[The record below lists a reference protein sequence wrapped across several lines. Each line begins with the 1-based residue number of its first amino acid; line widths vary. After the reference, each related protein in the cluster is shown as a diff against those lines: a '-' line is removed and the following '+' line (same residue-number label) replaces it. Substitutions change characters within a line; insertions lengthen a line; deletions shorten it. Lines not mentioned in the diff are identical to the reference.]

1 LFAGTDGERKNLM
14 ETVIK
19 LTDVNKSFGEKHV
32 LRDVSFEAG
41 RGELIGYI
49 GPNGS
54 GKSTTVKLM
63 LGILGNYSG
72 TIEIFGKN
80 IEADLVSYKRKIG
93 YVPEILSFYESLTG
107 EEYISFLASV
117 YELSDW
123 RNRMNELAEIFR
135 IDDSLTT
142 RISGYSKGMKQK
154 MAIIGSLIHNPDIL
168 FLDEP
173 LNGMDTN
180 SVAVFKE
187 VLKTLTKQGKTIFY
201 SSHIMEVV
209 EQISDRVIL
218 LKDGAVI
225 ADSAVKEL
233 KKENSGSS
241 MEDIFNSLTGFHSQH
256 DLAAK
261 FVDTLTGGESG
272 EE

>member
-1 LFAGTDGERKNLM
+1 M

-19 LTDVNKSFGEKHV
+19 LTNVNKSFGSHQV
-32 LRDVSFEAG
+32 LHDVSFEAT

-63 LGILGNYSG
+63 LGMLGDYSG
-72 TIEIFGKN
+72 SVEIFGKN
-80 IEADLVSYKRKIG
+80 IEEDLVGYKKKIG
-93 YVPEILSFYESLTG
+93 YVPEILSLYESLTG

-117 YELSDW
+117 YGLESW
-123 RNRMNELAEIFR
+123 QSRMKELAGIFG
-135 IDDSLTT
+135 IEEVLAT

-154 MAIIGSLIHNPDIL
+154 IAIIGSLIHNPDIL

-209 EQISDRVIL
+209 EQMSSRVIL
-218 LKDGAVI
+218 LKEGRVI
-225 ADSAVKEL
+225 ADKTVEEL
-233 KKENSGSS
+233 KDESGGSS
-241 MEDIFNSLTGFHSQH
+241 MEDIFNELTGFHSGH
-256 DLAAK
+256 ELASK
-261 FVDTLTGGESG
+261 FVDSLTGGEDG
-272 EE
+272 KN

>member
-1 LFAGTDGERKNLM
+1 M
-14 ETVIK
+14 EPVIK
-19 LTDVNKSFGEKHV
+19 LTNVNKSFGDHQV
-32 LRDVSFEAG
+32 LHDVSFEAH

-63 LGILGNYSG
+63 LGILGGYTG
-72 TIEIFGKN
+72 KVEIFGKD
-80 IEADLVSYKRKIG
+80 IEEDLVSYKKKIG
-93 YVPEILSFYESLTG
+93 YVPEILALYESLTG

-117 YELSDW
+117 YELNNWES
-123 RNRMNELAEIFR
+123 RMTELATIFG
-135 IDDSLTT
+135 IEDALAT

-154 MAIIGSLIHNPDIL
+154 IAIIGSLIHNPDIL

-209 EQISDRVIL
+209 EQMSSRVIL
-218 LKDGAVI
+218 LKEGRII
-225 ADSAVKEL
+225 ADKTVEEL
-233 KKENSGSS
+233 KKEREGSS
-241 MEDIFNSLTGFHSQH
+241 MEEIFNDLTGFHSGH
-256 DLAAK
+256 ELASK
-261 FVDTLTGGESG
+261 FVDTLTGGEEMLTGG
-272 EE
+272 EDE

>member
-1 LFAGTDGERKNLM
+1 MD
-14 ETVIK
+14 TVLR
-19 LTDVNKSFGEKHV
+19 LTNVNKSFGEHHV
-32 LRDVSFEAG
+32 LHDVSFEAG

-72 TIEIFGKN
+72 TIEVFGKN
-80 IEADLVSYKRKIG
+80 IEEDLVSYKRKIG
-93 YVPEILSFYESLTG
+93 YVPEILSLYESLTG
-107 EEYISFLASV
+107 EEYISFLSSV
-117 YELSDW
+117 YELSNW
-123 RNRMNELAEIFR
+123 RDRMQELAEIFN
-135 IDDSLTT
+135 INDALTT

-154 MAIIGSLIHNPDIL
+154 IAIIGSLIHNPDIL

-209 EQISDRVIL
+209 EQMSSRVIL

-225 ADSAVKEL
+225 ADSTVEEL
-233 KKENSGSS
+233 KNNSNGSS
-241 MEDIFNSLTGFHSQH
+241 MEDIFNNLTGFTSGH

-261 FVDTLTGGESG
+261 FVDTLTGGETI
-272 EE
+272 ENEK

>member
-1 LFAGTDGERKNLM
+1 MD
-14 ETVIK
+14 TVLR
-19 LTDVNKSFGEKHV
+19 LTNVNKSFGEHHV
-32 LRDVSFEAG
+32 LHDVSFEAG

-63 LGILGNYSG
+63 LGILGKYSG
-72 TIEIFGKN
+72 KIEIFGKD
-80 IEADLVSYKRKIG
+80 IEEDLVSYKKKIG
-93 YVPEILSFYESLTG
+93 YVPEILSLYESLTG
-107 EEYISFLASV
+107 EEYISFLSSV
-117 YELSDW
+117 YELSGW
-123 RNRMNELAEIFR
+123 RDRMQELAEIFQ
-135 IDDSLTT
+135 INDALTT

-154 MAIIGSLIHNPDIL
+154 IAIIGSLIHNPDIL

-187 VLKTLTKQGKTIFY
+187 VLKTLTRQGKTVFY

-209 EQISDRVIL
+209 EQMSSRVIL

-225 ADSAVKEL
+225 ADSPFEEL
-233 KKENSGSS
+233 KKDMGGSS
-241 MEDIFNSLTGFHSQH
+241 MEDIFNSLTGFNSQH

-261 FVDTLTGGESG
+261 FVDTLTGGETVESK
-272 EE
+272 E